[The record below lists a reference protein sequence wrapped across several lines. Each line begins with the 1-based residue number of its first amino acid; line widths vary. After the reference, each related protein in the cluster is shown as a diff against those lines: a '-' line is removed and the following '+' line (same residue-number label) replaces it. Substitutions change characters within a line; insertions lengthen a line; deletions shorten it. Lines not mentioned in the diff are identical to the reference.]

1 VRKVLDGITQKY
13 ATFKY
18 MEFNEM
24 LEKEANKHYQE
35 IKLTKRK
42 KIFAIMSPIA

>member
-1 VRKVLDGITQKY
+1 
-13 ATFKY
+13 